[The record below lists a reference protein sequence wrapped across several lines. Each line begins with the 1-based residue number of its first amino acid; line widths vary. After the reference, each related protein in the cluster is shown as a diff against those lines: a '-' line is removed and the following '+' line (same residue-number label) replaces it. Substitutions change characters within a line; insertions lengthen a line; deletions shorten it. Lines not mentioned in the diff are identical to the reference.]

1 MRPDAVLLMG
11 PTASGKS
18 AVAMRIADAFPVEI
32 VSVDSAQV
40 YRDMTVGTAKPT
52 VAERERVPHHLIDIM
67 SPADRYSAASFARD
81 AHSLIE
87 AIQARG
93 RIPLLVGG
101 TMLYFRALTQGLDAL
116 PEANAEVRADI
127 DARATQVGWPAL
139 HRELADV
146 DQETAARLN
155 PNDRQ
160 RIQRALEVFR
170 ITGQPLSS
178 LLKQTTRPT
187 ASTTQ
192 YLSIALVPCDRA
204 VLHRRIAERFERM
217 LSAGLVDEVRTLR
230 DRYPDLTADLP
241 SMRAVG
247 YRQALEHLDGAYD
260 ATELRARGIY
270 ATRQLAK
277 RQLTWLRAMRAEAAT
292 TFDALDDGVERKVIE
307 RIASAFGS

>member
-146 DQETAARLN
+146 DQETAARLD

-178 LLKQTTRPT
+178 LLKQATRPT
-187 ASTTQ
+187 SSTTQ
-192 YLSIALVPCDRA
+192 YLSIALVPRDRA

-230 DRYPDLTADLP
+230 ERYPELTADLT

-260 ATELRARGIY
+260 ATELRERGIY

-277 RQLTWLRAMRAEAAT
+277 RQLTWLRAMPAGAAT

>member
-247 YRQALEHLDGAYD
+247 YRQLWEHLDGMGTLDEARSEEH
-260 ATELRARGIY
+260 TSELQSR
-270 ATRQLAK
+270 
-277 RQLTWLRAMRAEAAT
+277 
-292 TFDALDDGVERKVIE
+292 
-307 RIASAFGS
+307 